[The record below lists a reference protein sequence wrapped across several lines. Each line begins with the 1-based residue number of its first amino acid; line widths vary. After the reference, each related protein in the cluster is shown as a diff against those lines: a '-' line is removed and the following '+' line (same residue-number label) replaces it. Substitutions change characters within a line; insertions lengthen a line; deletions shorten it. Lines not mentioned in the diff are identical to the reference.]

1 MAGFGEKLEQE
12 RLKRGVKLEQIS
24 AATKISSHHL
34 RAIEKEEFSGL
45 PGGVFNRGFV
55 RSYARYLGLNQEEM
69 VRQYLAASGEPEPQP
84 VEADAGDSERAVR
97 WLRLLLVIAIL
108 VGGVFAAIRLRE
120 PLLGLLRNE
129 MLRSQTPEAP
139 VTATRGRH
147 TARLTPV
154 KTKPVEHSE
163 NPIVTASAALSPSR
177 LLVPA
182 AAAEPLSQG
191 DFTVAVRARQDA
203 WLSITADNRRVME
216 GTLSADDVRRFH
228 AAKQLVFVTGNAGGV
243 EISFNGSPL
252 GPLGAEG
259 QRKQVT
265 FTPAGIQP

>member
-24 AATKISSHHL
+24 AATKIASHHL
-34 RAIEKEEFSGL
+34 RALEKEEFRGL

-69 VRQYLAASGEPEPQP
+69 VTQYLAASGEPEPQP
-84 VEADAGDSERAVR
+84 VEADAGDSEKAVR
-97 WLRLLLVIAIL
+97 WLRLVLVIAIL
-108 VGGVFAAIRLRE
+108 VGGVIAGIRLRE
-120 PLLGLLRNE
+120 PLLTLLRSE
-129 MLRSQTPEAP
+129 LLRSQTTAAP
-139 VTATRGRH
+139 VTATRARH
-147 TARLTPV
+147 TARLTPA
-154 KTKPVEHSE
+154 KTKPVDSAEK
-163 NPIVTASAALSPSR
+163 PIVAESAQPSPSR

-182 AAAEPLSQG
+182 AAAEPLARG
-191 DFTVAVRARQDA
+191 DFTVAVRAHQEA

-216 GTLSADDVRRFH
+216 GTLGTDDVRQFH